1 MTHKRFL
8 SLLLVLWALTLVQG
22 DVQGQGEFELRTAE
36 GGVKVYVRSEVND
49 EMSVRVTTS
58 AKATVGQAL
67 STIDDAPQYPEWV
80 HRCAEAYVLPGGD
93 ANAYTYYSRIDM
105 PFPFGDREVVGTI
118 SQTIDP
124 ETGVLTRTIQ
134 ADPEAIPPNKGV
146 DRIGVYSAVW
156 IIAPKP
162 EGGIDISCT
171 VRTAAGAGLP
181 NWLRKE
187 VMTGGP
193 AKTVRNLVARL
204 EAVPPASAGG

>member
-1 MTHKRFL
+1 MTHKSFFSVFL
-8 SLLLVLWALTLVQG
+8 TFFALTLVQG
-22 DVQGQGEFELRTAE
+22 QVIGQGSFELRADD
-36 GGVKVYVRSEVND
+36 GGVKVYVRSEAND

-58 AKATVGQAL
+58 AQATVSQAL
-67 STIDDAPQYPEWV
+67 ATIDDAPQYPEWV
-80 HRCAEAYVLPGGD
+80 HRCSEAYVLPGGD

-118 SQTIDP
+118 SQLIDP
-124 ETGVLTRTIQ
+124 QTGILTRTIQ

-146 DRIGVYSAVW
+146 DRIGLYSAIW
-156 IIAPKP
+156 IIAPNAH
-162 EGGIDISCT
+162 GGIDISCT

-204 EAVPPASAGG
+204 EAGE